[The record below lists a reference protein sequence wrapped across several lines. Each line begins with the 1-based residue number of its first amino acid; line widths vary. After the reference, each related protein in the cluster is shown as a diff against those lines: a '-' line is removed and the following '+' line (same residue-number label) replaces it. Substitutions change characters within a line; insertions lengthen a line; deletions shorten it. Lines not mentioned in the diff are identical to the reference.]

1 MRDDKLTFR
10 KTEEIHEAIVE
21 GRLNFEDA
29 VNMVLLIMFL
39 YMDEMRNENHMGEQ
53 IDLKIL
59 GIARDK
65 CIEILNN
72 SYLEYLYKITRED
85 KENEN

>member
-39 YMDEMRNENHMGEQ
+39 YMDEMRNENYMTEC
-53 IDLKIL
+53 IELRIL
-59 GIARDK
+59 DNARDR
-65 CIEILNN
+65 CMEILNDAWLQ
-72 SYLEYLYKITRED
+72 YFHKITRED